1 MNEKIGL
8 VNKEIKLVRKDD
20 ELIQR
25 ILTAAKE
32 KDQETTITEEKI
44 KKMLRYNVWTTK
56 QFSDLTGLDQSTIAN
71 KCRPV
76 YKGGELVVE
85 LDFTYT
91 HEDYIGTGWK
101 GIVRNEKSEKL
112 LP

>member
-8 VNKEIKLVRKDD
+8 VNSEIKLVKKDD
-20 ELIQR
+20 ELIER
-25 ILTAAKE
+25 IYESAKLRDP
-32 KDQETTITEEKI
+32 KTEVTPDKI
-44 KKMLRYNVWTTK
+44 RKMLRYNVWTTR
-56 QFSDLTGLDQSTIAN
+56 QFSDLTGLAESTIAN

-76 YKGGELVVE
+76 YKDGELVVE

-91 HEDYIGTGWK
+91 HEDFSGSGWK
-101 GIVRNEKSEKL
+101 GIVRNEKSERL